1 MIMKL
6 PRRFVPENLNPDD
19 EKKVSELY
27 RSLLL
32 RDIPVDSAALRQW
45 ILDWSELNSVL
56 GEVSCR
62 RYVAMTCNTADA
74 QAAKAYADFVEN
86 IQPVINE
93 YDDKL
98 NKKLM
103 GHPAKDSLKNEFG
116 EWFKGVQV
124 SLDLF
129 SPDNIP
135 LETEENKEIQAYQ
148 KITGG
153 MSVEFEGKTQTMQQM
168 ATYMEKTD
176 RGLRERAWRAMWER
190 RLQDKDALDNA
201 FDKLFAIR
209 KQIAQNAHSRNF
221 IDYIFLAKHRFDY
234 TPADCED
241 FHESIEKLILPL
253 LKELYKR
260 RAAKMGLEK
269 LRPWDLD
276 VDPMNRPPL
285 KPYSSGAE
293 LIEKVD
299 QIFESIHP
307 QAGKWA
313 RQMQAEKLIDPDSR
327 LGKAPGGYQIGF
339 DESRLPFIFMNSA
352 CTDRDIYTLLHESG
366 HSFHQFALA
375 NQPIFPYRDVPA
387 EFAEV
392 ASMSMELIGMSNL
405 QPFYG
410 ADKEAIERS
419 IIGELTDVIWLFPWV
434 ASVDSFQHRIYRF
447 PEHTASDRSDI
458 WSEIMDRYDAGIDYS
473 GLEAVRRNLW
483 QKQLHIFEC
492 PFYYI
497 EYGIAQI
504 GALQVWANFKK
515 DPKKAI
521 DDLFKAES
529 LGSSRPLPELFAAAG
544 IKFDFK
550 PSTLEPLDGVVWDEI
565 SKFG

>member
-1 MIMKL
+1 MN
-6 PRRFVPENLNPDD
+6 RNFVPSNLNPDD
-19 EKKVSELY
+19 SRAVADLY
-27 RSLLL
+27 STLLQ
-32 RDIPVDSAALRQW
+32 REIPVDSAKLRQW
-45 ILDWSELNSVL
+45 ILDWSELESVL

-74 QAAKAYADFVEN
+74 DAAKAYEDFVEN
-86 IQPVINE
+86 IQPIMNE

-98 NKKLM
+98 NKKLVA
-103 GHPAKDSLKNEFG
+103 HPAKDALKGEFG
-116 EWFKGVQV
+116 EWFKSVQV

-129 SPDNIP
+129 SPENIP

-153 MSVEFEGKTQTMQQM
+153 MSVEFEGETKTMQQM
-168 ATYMEKTD
+168 AAYMERTD
-176 RGLRERAWRAMWER
+176 RELRERAWRTMWER
-190 RLQDKDALDNA
+190 RLQDKEALDKS
-201 FDKLFAIR
+201 FDNLFSIR
-209 KQIAQNAHSRNF
+209 KKIAKNAHCKDF

-234 TPADCED
+234 TPADCEA
-241 FHESIEKLILPL
+241 FHESIEKLVLPMQ
-253 LKELYKR
+253 KEMYKK
-260 RAAKMGLEK
+260 RAQKMGLDK
-269 LRPWDLD
+269 LRPWDLS
-276 VDPMNRPPL
+276 VDPQNRAPL
-285 KPYSSGAE
+285 KPYSTGDE

-299 QIFESIHP
+299 QIFESIHT

-313 RQMQAEKLIDPDSR
+313 REMQARKLIDPDSR

-375 NQPIFPYRDVPA
+375 DQPIFPYRDVAA

-405 QPFYG
+405 KPFYG
-410 ADKEAIERS
+410 NDSEAIARS
-419 IIGELTDVIWLFPWV
+419 IAGELEDVIWLFPWV
-434 ASVDSFQHRIYRF
+434 ASVDSFQHRLYNF
-447 PEHTASDRSDI
+447 PTHTAEDRSDI
-458 WSEIMDRYDAGIDYS
+458 WDEIMDRYDAGVDYS

-529 LGSSRPLPELFAAAG
+529 LGSSRPVSELFAAAN

-550 PSTLEPLDGVVWDEI
+550 PQTLEPLMQVVWDEI
-565 SKFG
+565 SKM

>member
-1 MIMKL
+1 MN
-6 PRRFVPENLNPDD
+6 RTYVPENLNVDD
-19 EKKVSELY
+19 THEVSKLY
-27 RSLLL
+27 RHLLQ
-32 RDIPVDSAALRQW
+32 REIPVDSAKLRQW
-45 ILDWSELNSVL
+45 ILDWSELESVL

-62 RYVAMTCNTADA
+62 RYVAMTCNTADEK
-74 QAAKAYADFVEN
+74 AAKAYTDFVEN
-86 IQPVINE
+86 IQPIMNE

-98 NKKLM
+98 NKKLVA
-103 GHPAKDSLKNEFG
+103 HPAKDALQGEFG

-129 SPDNIP
+129 SPDNIA

-153 MSVEFEGKTQTMQQM
+153 MSVEFDGETKTMQQM
-168 ATYMEKTD
+168 AAYMERTD
-176 RGLRERAWRAMWER
+176 RELRERAWRTMWER
-190 RLQDKDALDNA
+190 RLQDKDALDKS
-201 FDKLFAIR
+201 FDNLFAIR
-209 KQIAQNAHSRNF
+209 KQVAKNAHCKDF

-234 TPADCED
+234 SPADCEA
-241 FHESIEKLILPL
+241 FHESIEKLVLPL
-253 LKELYKR
+253 QKEIYKK
-260 RAAKMGLEK
+260 RAQKMGLER
-269 LRPWDLD
+269 LRPWDLN
-276 VDPMNRPPL
+276 VDPLDRAPL
-285 KPYSSGAE
+285 KPYSTGEE

-313 RQMQAEKLIDPDSR
+313 REMQAKKLIDPDSR

-375 NQPIFPYRDVPA
+375 GQPIFPYRDVPA

-405 QPFYG
+405 KPFYG
-410 ADKEAIERS
+410 NDREAIERS
-419 IIGELTDVIWLFPWV
+419 TIGELEDVIWLFPWV
-434 ASVDSFQHRIYRF
+434 ASVDSFQHRLYNF

-458 WSEIMDRYDAGIDYS
+458 WTEIMDRYDAGVDYT

-521 DDLFKAES
+521 DDLFRAES
-529 LGSSRPLPELFAAAG
+529 LGSSRPVKELFEAAN
-544 IKFDFK
+544 IKFDFS
-550 PSTLEPLDGVVWDEI
+550 PRTLEPLMQVVWDELN
-565 SKFG
+565 

>member
-19 EKKVSELY
+19 EKKISELY

-32 RDIPVDSAALRQW
+32 RDIPAAATPLRDW

-62 RYVAMTCNTADA
+62 RYVSMTCDTKDEK
-74 QAAKAYADFVEN
+74 AAKAYADFVEN

-103 GHPAKDSLKNEFG
+103 AHPSKDALKGEFG

-168 ATYMEKTD
+168 ATYMENTD

-190 RLQDKDALDNA
+190 RLKDKDALDGA
-201 FDKLFAIR
+201 FDKLFKIR
-209 KQIAQNAHSRNF
+209 KEIARNAHCRDF

-234 TPADCED
+234 SPADCEA
-241 FHESIEKLILPL
+241 FHESIEKLVLPL
-253 LKELYKR
+253 LKEIYKK
-260 RAAKMGLEK
+260 RAQKMGLEK

-276 VDPMNRPPL
+276 VDPLNRPVL

-299 QIFESIHP
+299 QIFESVHP

-313 RQMQAEKLIDPDSR
+313 REMQAQNLIDPDSR

-375 NQPIFPYRDVPA
+375 NQPIVAYRDVPA

-405 QPFYG
+405 KPFYG
-410 ADKEAIERS
+410 DDKEAIARS
-419 IIGELTDVIWLFPWV
+419 VLGELTDVIWLFPWV
-434 ASVDSFQHRIYRF
+434 ASVDSFQHRIYSF
-447 PEHTASDRSDI
+447 PEHTASDRTDI
-458 WSEIMDRYDAGIDYS
+458 WNEIMDRYDAGIDYS
-473 GLEAVRRNLW
+473 GLEAVRGNLW

-521 DDLFKAES
+521 DDLFRAES
-529 LGSSRPLPELFAAAG
+529 LGSSRPLPELFDAAN
-544 IKFDFK
+544 IKFDFT
-550 PSTLEPLDGVVWDEI
+550 PRTLEPLMQVVWDEL
-565 SKFG
+565 GA

>member
-1 MIMKL
+1 MN
-6 PRRFVPENLNPDD
+6 RTYVPENLNVDD
-19 EKKVSELY
+19 THEVSKLY
-27 RSLLL
+27 RHLLQ
-32 RDIPVDSAALRQW
+32 REIPVDSAKLRQW
-45 ILDWSELNSVL
+45 ILDWSELESVL

-62 RYVAMTCNTADA
+62 RYVAMTCNTADEK
-74 QAAKAYADFVEN
+74 AAKAYTDFVEN
-86 IQPVINE
+86 IQPIMNE

-98 NKKLM
+98 NKKLVA
-103 GHPAKDSLKNEFG
+103 HPAKDALQDEFG

-129 SPDNIP
+129 SPDNIA

-153 MSVEFEGKTQTMQQM
+153 MSVEFDGETKTMQQM
-168 ATYMEKTD
+168 AAYMERTD
-176 RGLRERAWRAMWER
+176 RELRERAWRTMWER
-190 RLQDKDALDNA
+190 RLQDKDALDKS
-201 FDKLFAIR
+201 FDNLFAIR
-209 KQIAQNAHSRNF
+209 KQVAKNAHCKDF

-234 TPADCED
+234 SPADCEA
-241 FHESIEKLILPL
+241 FHESIEKLVLPL
-253 LKELYKR
+253 QKEIYKT
-260 RAAKMGLEK
+260 RAQKMGLER
-269 LRPWDLD
+269 LRPWDLN
-276 VDPMNRPPL
+276 VDPLDRAPL
-285 KPYSSGAE
+285 KPYTTGDE

-313 RQMQAEKLIDPDSR
+313 REMQAKKLIDPDSR

-375 NQPIFPYRDVPA
+375 GQPIFPYRDVPA

-405 QPFYG
+405 KPFYG
-410 ADKEAIERS
+410 NDREAIERS
-419 IIGELTDVIWLFPWV
+419 TIGELEDVIWLFPWV
-434 ASVDSFQHRIYRF
+434 ASVDSFQHRLYNF

-458 WSEIMDRYDAGIDYS
+458 WTEIMDRYDAGVDYT

-521 DDLFKAES
+521 DDLFRAES
-529 LGSSRPLPELFAAAG
+529 LGSSRPVKELFEAAN
-544 IKFDFK
+544 IKFDFS
-550 PSTLEPLDGVVWDEI
+550 PRTLEPLMQVVWDELN
-565 SKFG
+565 

>member
-1 MIMKL
+1 MN
-6 PRRFVPENLNPDD
+6 RTYVPENLNVDD
-19 EKKVSELY
+19 THEVSKLY
-27 RSLLL
+27 RHLLQ
-32 RDIPVDSAALRQW
+32 REIPVDSAKLRQW
-45 ILDWSELNSVL
+45 ILDWSELESVL

-62 RYVAMTCNTADA
+62 RYVAMTCNTADEK
-74 QAAKAYADFVEN
+74 AAKAYTDFVEN
-86 IQPVINE
+86 IQPIMNE

-98 NKKLM
+98 NKKLVA
-103 GHPAKDSLKNEFG
+103 HPAKDALQGEFG

-129 SPDNIP
+129 SPDNIA

-153 MSVEFEGKTQTMQQM
+153 MSVEFDGETKTMQQM
-168 ATYMEKTD
+168 AAYMERTD
-176 RGLRERAWRAMWER
+176 RELRERAWRTMWER
-190 RLQDKDALDNA
+190 RLQDKDALDKS
-201 FDKLFAIR
+201 FDNLFAIR
-209 KQIAQNAHSRNF
+209 KQVAKNAHCKDF

-234 TPADCED
+234 SPADCEA
-241 FHESIEKLILPL
+241 FHESIEKLVLPL
-253 LKELYKR
+253 QKEIYKK
-260 RAAKMGLEK
+260 RAQKMGLER
-269 LRPWDLD
+269 LRPWDLN
-276 VDPMNRPPL
+276 VDPLDRAPL
-285 KPYSSGAE
+285 KPYTTGDE

-313 RQMQAEKLIDPDSR
+313 REMQAKKLIDPDSR

-375 NQPIFPYRDVPA
+375 DQPIFPYRDVPA

-405 QPFYG
+405 KPFYG
-410 ADKEAIERS
+410 NDREAIERS
-419 IIGELTDVIWLFPWV
+419 TIGELEDVIWLFPWV
-434 ASVDSFQHRIYRF
+434 ASVDSFQHRLYNF

-458 WSEIMDRYDAGIDYS
+458 WTEIMDRYDAGEDYT

-515 DPKKAI
+515 DPKKAL
-521 DDLFKAES
+521 DDLFRAES
-529 LGSSRPLPELFAAAG
+529 LGSSRPVKELFEAAN
-544 IKFDFK
+544 IKFDFS
-550 PSTLEPLDGVVWDEI
+550 PRTLEPLMQVVWDELN
-565 SKFG
+565 

>member
-1 MIMKL
+1 MN
-6 PRRFVPENLNPDD
+6 RTYVPENLNVDD
-19 EKKVSELY
+19 THEVSKLY
-27 RSLLL
+27 RHLLQ
-32 RDIPVDSAALRQW
+32 REIPVDSAKLRQW
-45 ILDWSELNSVL
+45 ILDWSELESVL

-62 RYVAMTCNTADA
+62 RYVAMTCNTADEK
-74 QAAKAYADFVEN
+74 AAKAYTDFVEN
-86 IQPVINE
+86 IQPIMNE

-98 NKKLM
+98 NKKLVA
-103 GHPAKDSLKNEFG
+103 HPAKDALQGEFG

-129 SPDNIP
+129 SPDNIA

-153 MSVEFEGKTQTMQQM
+153 MSVEFDGETKTMQQM
-168 ATYMEKTD
+168 AAYMERTD
-176 RGLRERAWRAMWER
+176 RELRERAWRTMWER
-190 RLQDKDALDNA
+190 RLKDKDALDKS
-201 FDKLFAIR
+201 FDNLFAIR
-209 KQIAQNAHSRNF
+209 KQVAKNAHCKDF

-234 TPADCED
+234 SPADCEA
-241 FHESIEKLILPL
+241 FHESIEKLVLPL
-253 LKELYKR
+253 QKEIYKK
-260 RAAKMGLEK
+260 RAQKMGHER
-269 LRPWDLD
+269 LRPWDLN
-276 VDPMNRPPL
+276 VDPLDRAPL
-285 KPYSSGAE
+285 KPYSTGDE

-313 RQMQAEKLIDPDSR
+313 REMQAKKLIDPDSR

-375 NQPIFPYRDVPA
+375 DQPIFPYRDVPA

-405 QPFYG
+405 KPFYG
-410 ADKEAIERS
+410 NDREAIERS
-419 IIGELTDVIWLFPWV
+419 TIGELEDVIWLFPWV
-434 ASVDSFQHRIYRF
+434 ASVDSFQHRLYNF

-458 WSEIMDRYDAGIDYS
+458 WTEIMDRYDAGVDYT

-521 DDLFKAES
+521 DDLFRAES
-529 LGSSRPLPELFAAAG
+529 LGSSRPVKELFEAAN
-544 IKFDFK
+544 IKFDFS
-550 PSTLEPLDGVVWDEI
+550 PRTLEPLMQVVWDELN
-565 SKFG
+565 

>member
-1 MIMKL
+1 MTQRK
-6 PRRFVPENLNPDD
+6 FVPENFNPD
-19 EKKVSELY
+19 EKKEVSALY
-27 RSLLL
+27 GQLLQ
-32 RDIPVDSAALRQW
+32 RDIPVDAAKLRQW
-45 ILDWSELNSVL
+45 ILDWSELESVL

-62 RYVAMTCNTADA
+62 RYVAMTCNTADEK
-74 QAAKAYADFVEN
+74 AAKAYADFVEN
-86 IQPVINE
+86 IQPIMNE

-98 NKKLM
+98 NKKLVA
-103 GHPAKDSLKNEFG
+103 HPAKDALQGEFG

-129 SPDNIP
+129 SPDNIA

-153 MSVEFEGKTQTMQQM
+153 MSVEFDGETKTMQQM
-168 ATYMEKTD
+168 AAYMERTD
-176 RGLRERAWRAMWER
+176 RELRERAWRTMWER
-190 RLQDKDALDNA
+190 RLQDKDALDKS
-201 FDKLFAIR
+201 FDNLFAIR
-209 KQIAQNAHSRNF
+209 KQVAKNAHCKDF

-234 TPADCED
+234 SPADCEA
-241 FHESIEKLILPL
+241 FHESIEKLVLPL
-253 LKELYKR
+253 QKEMYKK
-260 RAAKMGLEK
+260 RAQKMGIER
-269 LRPWDLD
+269 LRPWDLN
-276 VDPMNRPPL
+276 VDPLDRAPL
-285 KPYSSGAE
+285 KPYATGNE

-313 RQMQAEKLIDPDSR
+313 REMQAKKLIDPDSR

-375 NQPIFPYRDVPA
+375 DQPIFPYRDVPA

-405 QPFYG
+405 KPFYG
-410 ADKEAIERS
+410 NDREAIERS
-419 IIGELTDVIWLFPWV
+419 TIGELEDVIWLFPWV
-434 ASVDSFQHRIYRF
+434 ASVDSFQHRLYNF

-458 WSEIMDRYDAGIDYS
+458 WTEIMDRYDAGVDYT

-529 LGSSRPLPELFAAAG
+529 LGSSRPVKELFEAAN
-544 IKFDFK
+544 IKFDFS
-550 PSTLEPLDGVVWDEI
+550 PRTLEPLMQVVWDEI
-565 SKFG
+565 SRY

>member
-1 MIMKL
+1 MN
-6 PRRFVPENLNPDD
+6 RNFVPNDLNPDD
-19 EKKVSELY
+19 NRAVAALY
-27 RSLLL
+27 QSLLQ
-32 RDIPVDSAALRQW
+32 RDIPVDSKKLRQW
-45 ILDWSELNSVL
+45 ILDWSELESVL

-62 RYVAMTCNTADA
+62 RYVAMTCNTADEK
-74 QAAKAYADFVEN
+74 AAKAYEDFVEN
-86 IQPVINE
+86 IQPVMNE

-98 NKKLM
+98 NKKLVA
-103 GHPAKDSLKNEFG
+103 HPAKDALKGEFG

-129 SPDNIP
+129 SPENIP

-153 MSVEFEGKTQTMQQM
+153 MSVEFEGETKTMQQM
-168 ATYMEKTD
+168 ATYMERTD
-176 RGLRERAWRAMWER
+176 RELRERAWRTMWER
-190 RLQDKDALDNA
+190 RLQDKEALDKS
-201 FDKLFAIR
+201 FDNLFSLR
-209 KQIAQNAHSRNF
+209 KKIAKNAHCKDF

-234 TPADCED
+234 TPADCEA
-241 FHESIEKLILPL
+241 FHESIEKLVLPMQ
-253 LKELYKR
+253 KEMYKR
-260 RAAKMGLEK
+260 RAQKMGLER
-269 LRPWDLD
+269 LRPWDLS
-276 VDPMNRPPL
+276 VDPQNRAPL
-285 KPYSSGAE
+285 KPYTSGDE

-313 RQMQAEKLIDPDSR
+313 REMQAKKLIDPDSR

-375 NQPIFPYRDVPA
+375 GQPIFPYRDVPA

-405 QPFYG
+405 KPFYG
-410 ADKEAIERS
+410 DDKEAIERS
-419 IIGELTDVIWLFPWV
+419 TLGELEDVVWLFPWV
-434 ASVDSFQHRIYRF
+434 ASVDSFQHRLYNY
-447 PEHTASDRSDI
+447 PTHTAEDRSDI
-458 WSEIMDRYDAGIDYS
+458 WDEIMDRYDAGVDYT

-529 LGSSRPLPELFAAAG
+529 LGSSRPVKELFEAAN
-544 IKFDFK
+544 IKFDFSPK
-550 PSTLEPLDGVVWDEI
+550 TLEPLMQVVWDEL
-565 SKFG
+565 K

>member
-1 MIMKL
+1 MN
-6 PRRFVPENLNPDD
+6 RTYVPENLNVDD
-19 EKKVSELY
+19 THEVSKLY
-27 RSLLL
+27 RHLLQ
-32 RDIPVDSAALRQW
+32 REIPVDSAKLRQW
-45 ILDWSELNSVL
+45 ILDWSELESVL

-62 RYVAMTCNTADA
+62 RYVAMTCNTADEK
-74 QAAKAYADFVEN
+74 AAKAYTDFVEN
-86 IQPVINE
+86 IQPIMNE

-98 NKKLM
+98 NKKLVA
-103 GHPAKDSLKNEFG
+103 HPAKDALQGEFG

-129 SPDNIP
+129 SPDNIA

-153 MSVEFEGKTQTMQQM
+153 MSVEFDGETKTMQQM
-168 ATYMEKTD
+168 AAYMERTD
-176 RGLRERAWRAMWER
+176 RELRERAWRTMWER
-190 RLQDKDALDNA
+190 RLQDKDALDKS
-201 FDKLFAIR
+201 FDNLFAIR
-209 KQIAQNAHSRNF
+209 KQVAKNAHCKDF

-234 TPADCED
+234 SPADCEA
-241 FHESIEKLILPL
+241 FHESIEKLVLPL
-253 LKELYKR
+253 QKEIYKKH
-260 RAAKMGLEK
+260 AQKMGLER
-269 LRPWDLD
+269 LRPWDLN
-276 VDPMNRPPL
+276 VDPLDRAPL
-285 KPYSSGAE
+285 KPYSTGDE

-313 RQMQAEKLIDPDSR
+313 RKMQAKKLIDPDSR

-375 NQPIFPYRDVPA
+375 DQPIFPYRDVPA

-405 QPFYG
+405 KPFYG
-410 ADKEAIERS
+410 NDREAIERS
-419 IIGELTDVIWLFPWV
+419 TIGELEDVIWLFPWV
-434 ASVDSFQHRIYRF
+434 ASVDSFQHRLYNF

-458 WSEIMDRYDAGIDYS
+458 WTEIMDRYDAGVDYT

-521 DDLFKAES
+521 DDLFRAES
-529 LGSSRPLPELFAAAG
+529 LGSSRPVKELFEAAN
-544 IKFDFK
+544 IKFDFS
-550 PSTLEPLDGVVWDEI
+550 PRTLEPLMQVVWDELN
-565 SKFG
+565 

>member
-1 MIMKL
+1 MSK
-6 PRRFVPENLNPDD
+6 RNFVPNDLNPDD
-19 EKKVSELY
+19 SRAVSALY
-27 RSLLL
+27 GQLLQ
-32 RDIPVDSAALRQW
+32 RDIPVDSAKLRQW
-45 ILDWSELNSVL
+45 ILDWSELESVL

-62 RYVAMTCNTADA
+62 RYVAMTCNTANEN
-74 QAAKAYADFVEN
+74 AAKAYTDFVEN
-86 IQPVINE
+86 VQPIMNE

-98 NKKLM
+98 NKKLVA
-103 GHPAKDSLKNEFG
+103 HPAKDALKGEFG

-153 MSVEFEGKTQTMQQM
+153 MSVEFEGKTQTMQQL
-168 ATYMEKTD
+168 AAYMERTD
-176 RGLRERAWRAMWER
+176 RDLRERAWRAMWER
-190 RLQDKDALDNA
+190 RLQDKEALDKA
-201 FDKLFAIR
+201 FDNLFALR
-209 KQIAQNAHSRNF
+209 KQIAKNSHCKDF

-234 TPADCED
+234 SPADCEA
-241 FHESIEKLILPL
+241 FHESIEKFVLPL
-253 LKELYKR
+253 QKEIYKK
-260 RAAKMGLEK
+260 RAQKMGLDR
-269 LRPWDLD
+269 LRPWDLN
-276 VDPMNRPPL
+276 VDPLNRAPL
-285 KPYSSGAE
+285 KPYRTGDE

-313 RQMQAEKLIDPDSR
+313 REMQAKKLIDPDSR

-375 NQPIFPYRDVPA
+375 DQPIFPYRDVPA

-392 ASMSMELIGMSNL
+392 ASMSMELIGTSNL
-405 QPFYG
+405 KPFYG
-410 ADKEAIERS
+410 DDKEAIARS
-419 IIGELTDVIWLFPWV
+419 IAGELEDVIWLFPWV
-434 ASVDSFQHRIYRF
+434 ASVDSFQHRLYSF

-458 WSEIMDRYDAGIDYS
+458 WTEIMDRYDTGVDYF

-521 DDLFKAES
+521 DDLFRAES
-529 LGSSRPLPELFAAAG
+529 LGSSRPLPELFAAAN
-544 IKFDFK
+544 IKFDFTPK
-550 PSTLEPLDGVVWDEI
+550 TLEPLMQVVWDEL
-565 SKFG
+565 S

>member
-1 MIMKL
+1 MGK
-6 PRRFVPENLNPDD
+6 RTFVPENFNPDN
-19 EKKVSELY
+19 EKDVSNLFQA
-27 RSLLL
+27 LLQ
-32 RDIPVDSAALRQW
+32 RDIPNKVEALRQW
-45 ILDWSELNSVL
+45 ILDWSELESIL

-62 RYVAMTCNTADA
+62 RYVAMTCNTADEK
-74 QAAKAYADFVEN
+74 AAKAYTDFVEN
-86 IQPVINE
+86 IQPIMNE

-98 NKKLM
+98 NKKLVA
-103 GHPAKDSLKNEFG
+103 HPAKDALQGEFG

-129 SPDNIP
+129 SPDNIA

-153 MSVEFEGKTQTMQQM
+153 MSVEFEGETKTMQQM
-168 ATYMEKTD
+168 AAYMERTD
-176 RGLRERAWRAMWER
+176 RELRERAWRTMWER
-190 RLQDKDALDNA
+190 RLKDKDALDKS
-201 FDKLFAIR
+201 FDNLFAIR
-209 KQIAQNAHSRNF
+209 KQVAKNAHCKDF

-234 TPADCED
+234 SPADCEA
-241 FHESIEKLILPL
+241 FHESIEKLVLPL
-253 LKELYKR
+253 QKEMYKK
-260 RAAKMGLEK
+260 RAQKMGLER
-269 LRPWDLD
+269 LRPWDLS
-276 VDPMNRPPL
+276 VDPQNRAPL
-285 KPYSSGAE
+285 KPYSTGDE

-313 RQMQAEKLIDPDSR
+313 REMQAKKLIDPDSR

-375 NQPIFPYRDVPA
+375 DQPIFAYRDVPA

-405 QPFYG
+405 KPFYG
-410 ADKEAIERS
+410 DDREAIERS
-419 IIGELTDVIWLFPWV
+419 TLGELEDVVWLFPWV
-434 ASVDSFQHRIYRF
+434 ASVDSFQHRLYNY
-447 PEHTASDRSDI
+447 PTHTAEDRSDI
-458 WSEIMDRYDAGIDYS
+458 WDEIMSRYDAGVDYS

-497 EYGIAQI
+497 EYGIAQL

-529 LGSSRPLPELFAAAG
+529 LGDSRPLPELFAAAN
-544 IKFDFK
+544 IKFDFTAK
-550 PSTLEPLDGVVWDEI
+550 TIEPLMQVVWDELN
-565 SKFG
+565 

>member
-1 MIMKL
+1 MKK
-6 PRRFVPENLNPDD
+6 RNFVPENLNPDD
-19 EKKVSELY
+19 EKEISKLY
-27 RSLLL
+27 RALLQ
-32 RDIPVDSAALRQW
+32 REIPVNTEKLHQW
-45 ILDWSELNSVL
+45 ILDWSELESVL
-56 GEVSCR
+56 GEVSSR
-62 RYVAMTCNTADA
+62 RYVAMTCNTRDEK
-74 QAAKAYADFVEN
+74 AAKAYSDFVEN
-86 IQPVINE
+86 IQPLMIE

-98 NKKLM
+98 NRKLM
-103 GHPAKDSLKNEFG
+103 VHPSKDSLKEEFG
-116 EWFKGVQV
+116 EWLKGVQV

-135 LETEENKEIQAYQ
+135 LETEENKAIQAYQ

-153 MSVEFEGKTQTMQQM
+153 MSVEFDGEVKTMQQL
-168 ATYMEKTD
+168 AAYMEKTD
-176 RGLRERAWRAMWER
+176 RDLRERAWRAMWER
-190 RLQDKDALDNA
+190 RLQDKEALDKSYDN
-201 FDKLFAIR
+201 LFAIR
-209 KQIAQNAHSRNF
+209 KQIAKNAHCKDF

-234 TPADCED
+234 TPADCEA
-241 FHESIEKLILPL
+241 FHESIEKLVLPL
-253 LKELYKR
+253 QKEMYKR
-260 RAAKMGLEK
+260 RAQKMGLTK

-276 VDPMNRPPL
+276 VDPLSRPPL
-285 KPYSSGAE
+285 KPYQSGDE

-299 QIFESIHP
+299 CIFESIHS

-313 RQMQAEKLIDPDSR
+313 REMQAKKLIDPDSR

-352 CTDRDIYTLLHESG
+352 NTDRDIYTLLHESG

-375 NQPIFPYRDVPA
+375 NQPIVAYRDVPA

-405 QPFYG
+405 KPFYG
-410 ADKEAIERS
+410 NDHEAIARS
-419 IIGELTDVIWLFPWV
+419 TEGELADVIWLFPWV
-434 ASVDSFQHRIYRF
+434 ASIDSFQHRLYSF
-447 PEHTASDRSDI
+447 PEHTAEDRSDI

-483 QKQLHIFEC
+483 QKQLHLFEC

-515 DPKKAI
+515 DPQKAI

-529 LGSSRPLPELFAAAG
+529 LGSSRPIPELFATAN
-544 IKFDFK
+544 IKFDFTPK
-550 PSTLEPLDGVVWDEI
+550 TLEPLMQVVWDELG
-565 SKFG
+565 KL

>member
-1 MIMKL
+1 MN
-6 PRRFVPENLNPDD
+6 RTYVPENLNVDD
-19 EKKVSELY
+19 THEVSKLY
-27 RSLLL
+27 RHLLQ
-32 RDIPVDSAALRQW
+32 REIPVDSAKLRQW
-45 ILDWSELNSVL
+45 ILDWSELESVL

-62 RYVAMTCNTADA
+62 RYVAMTCNTADEK
-74 QAAKAYADFVEN
+74 AAKAYTDFVEN
-86 IQPVINE
+86 IQPIMNE

-98 NKKLM
+98 NKKLVA
-103 GHPAKDSLKNEFG
+103 HPAKDALQGEFG

-129 SPDNIP
+129 SPDNIA

-153 MSVEFEGKTQTMQQM
+153 MSVEFDGETKTMQQM
-168 ATYMEKTD
+168 AAYMERTD
-176 RGLRERAWRAMWER
+176 RELRERAWRTMWER
-190 RLQDKDALDNA
+190 RLKDKDALDKS
-201 FDKLFAIR
+201 FDNLFAIR
-209 KQIAQNAHSRNF
+209 KQVAKNAHCKDF

-234 TPADCED
+234 SPADCEA
-241 FHESIEKLILPL
+241 FHESIEKLVLPL
-253 LKELYKR
+253 QKEIYKKR
-260 RAAKMGLEK
+260 TQKMGLER
-269 LRPWDLD
+269 LRPWDLN
-276 VDPMNRPPL
+276 VDPLDRAPL
-285 KPYSSGAE
+285 KPYSTGDE

-313 RQMQAEKLIDPDSR
+313 REMQAKKLIDPDSR

-375 NQPIFPYRDVPA
+375 DQPIFPYRDVPA

-405 QPFYG
+405 KPFYG
-410 ADKEAIERS
+410 NDREAIERS
-419 IIGELTDVIWLFPWV
+419 TIGELEDVIWLFPWV
-434 ASVDSFQHRIYRF
+434 ASVDSFQHRLYNF

-458 WSEIMDRYDAGIDYS
+458 WTEIMDRYDAGVDYT

-521 DDLFKAES
+521 DDLFRAES
-529 LGSSRPLPELFAAAG
+529 LGSSRPVKELFEAAN
-544 IKFDFK
+544 IKFDFS
-550 PSTLEPLDGVVWDEI
+550 PRTLEPLMQVVWDELN
-565 SKFG
+565 

>member
-1 MIMKL
+1 MN
-6 PRRFVPENLNPDD
+6 RTYVPENLNVDD
-19 EKKVSELY
+19 THEVSKLY
-27 RSLLL
+27 RHLLQ
-32 RDIPVDSAALRQW
+32 REIPVDSAKLRQW
-45 ILDWSELNSVL
+45 ILDWSELESVL

-62 RYVAMTCNTADA
+62 RYVAMTCNTADEK
-74 QAAKAYADFVEN
+74 AAKAYTDFVEN
-86 IQPVINE
+86 IQPIMNE

-98 NKKLM
+98 NKKLVA
-103 GHPAKDSLKNEFG
+103 HPAKDALQGEFG

-129 SPDNIP
+129 SPDNIA

-153 MSVEFEGKTQTMQQM
+153 MSVEFDGETKTMQQM
-168 ATYMEKTD
+168 AAYMERTD
-176 RGLRERAWRAMWER
+176 RELRERAWRTMWER
-190 RLQDKDALDNA
+190 RLQDKDALDKS
-201 FDKLFAIR
+201 FDNLFAIR
-209 KQIAQNAHSRNF
+209 KQVAKNAHCKDF

-234 TPADCED
+234 SPADCEA
-241 FHESIEKLILPL
+241 FHESIEKLVLPL
-253 LKELYKR
+253 QKEIYKK
-260 RAAKMGLEK
+260 RAQKMGLER
-269 LRPWDLD
+269 LRPWDLN
-276 VDPMNRPPL
+276 VDPLNRAPL
-285 KPYSSGAE
+285 KPYATGDE

-313 RQMQAEKLIDPDSR
+313 REMQAKKLIDPDSR

-375 NQPIFPYRDVPA
+375 GQPIFPYRDVPA

-405 QPFYG
+405 KPFYG
-410 ADKEAIERS
+410 NDREAIERS
-419 IIGELTDVIWLFPWV
+419 TIGELEDVIWLFPWV
-434 ASVDSFQHRIYRF
+434 ASVDSFQHRLYNF

-458 WSEIMDRYDAGIDYS
+458 WTEIMDRYDAGVDYT

-521 DDLFKAES
+521 DDLFRAES
-529 LGSSRPLPELFAAAG
+529 LGSSRPVKELFEAAN
-544 IKFDFK
+544 IKFDFS
-550 PSTLEPLDGVVWDEI
+550 PRTLEPLMQVVWDELN
-565 SKFG
+565 

>member
-1 MIMKL
+1 MN
-6 PRRFVPENLNPDD
+6 RTYVPENLNVDD
-19 EKKVSELY
+19 THEVSKLY
-27 RSLLL
+27 RHLLQ
-32 RDIPVDSAALRQW
+32 REIPVDSAKLRQW
-45 ILDWSELNSVL
+45 ILDWSELESVL

-62 RYVAMTCNTADA
+62 RYVAMTCNTADEK
-74 QAAKAYADFVEN
+74 AAKAYTDFVEN
-86 IQPVINE
+86 IQPIMNE

-98 NKKLM
+98 NKKLVA
-103 GHPAKDSLKNEFG
+103 HPAKDALQGEFG

-129 SPDNIP
+129 SPDNIA

-153 MSVEFEGKTQTMQQM
+153 MSVEFDGETKTMQQM
-168 ATYMEKTD
+168 AAYMERTD
-176 RGLRERAWRAMWER
+176 RELREHAWRTMWER
-190 RLQDKDALDNA
+190 RLQDKDALDKS
-201 FDKLFAIR
+201 FDNLFAIR
-209 KQIAQNAHSRNF
+209 KQVAKNAHCKDF

-234 TPADCED
+234 SPADCEA
-241 FHESIEKLILPL
+241 FHESIEKLVLPL
-253 LKELYKR
+253 QKEIYKK
-260 RAAKMGLEK
+260 RAQKMGLER
-269 LRPWDLD
+269 LRPWDLN
-276 VDPMNRPPL
+276 VDPLDRAPL
-285 KPYSSGAE
+285 KPYSTGDE

-313 RQMQAEKLIDPDSR
+313 REMQAKKLIDPDSR

-375 NQPIFPYRDVPA
+375 DQPIFPYRDVPA

-405 QPFYG
+405 KPFYG
-410 ADKEAIERS
+410 NDREAIERS
-419 IIGELTDVIWLFPWV
+419 TIGELEDVIWLFPWV
-434 ASVDSFQHRIYRF
+434 ASVDSFQHRLYNF
-447 PEHTASDRSDI
+447 PEHSASDRSDI
-458 WSEIMDRYDAGIDYS
+458 WTEIMDRYDAGVDYT

-521 DDLFKAES
+521 DDLFRAES
-529 LGSSRPLPELFAAAG
+529 LGSSRPVKELFEAAN
-544 IKFDFK
+544 IKFDFS
-550 PSTLEPLDGVVWDEI
+550 PRTLEPLMQVVWDELN
-565 SKFG
+565 

>member
-1 MIMKL
+1 MN
-6 PRRFVPENLNPDD
+6 RTYVPENLNVDD
-19 EKKVSELY
+19 THEVSKLY
-27 RSLLL
+27 RHLLQ
-32 RDIPVDSAALRQW
+32 REIPVDSAKLRQW
-45 ILDWSELNSVL
+45 ILDWSELESVL

-62 RYVAMTCNTADA
+62 RYVAMTCNTADEK
-74 QAAKAYADFVEN
+74 AAKAYTDFVEN
-86 IQPVINE
+86 IQPIMNE

-98 NKKLM
+98 NKKLVA
-103 GHPAKDSLKNEFG
+103 HPAKDALQGEFG

-129 SPDNIP
+129 SPDNIA

-153 MSVEFEGKTQTMQQM
+153 MSVEFDGETKTMQQM
-168 ATYMEKTD
+168 AAYMERTD
-176 RGLRERAWRAMWER
+176 RELRERAWRTMWER
-190 RLQDKDALDNA
+190 RLKDKDALDKS
-201 FDKLFAIR
+201 FDNLFAIR
-209 KQIAQNAHSRNF
+209 KQVAKNAHCKDF

-234 TPADCED
+234 SPADCEA
-241 FHESIEKLILPL
+241 FHESIEKLVLPL
-253 LKELYKR
+253 QKEIYKK
-260 RAAKMGLEK
+260 RAQKMGLER
-269 LRPWDLD
+269 LRPWDLN
-276 VDPMNRPPL
+276 VDPLDRAPL
-285 KPYSSGAE
+285 KPYSTGEE

-313 RQMQAEKLIDPDSR
+313 REMQAKKLIDPDSR

-375 NQPIFPYRDVPA
+375 DQPIFPYRDVPA

-405 QPFYG
+405 KPFYG
-410 ADKEAIERS
+410 NDCEAIERS
-419 IIGELTDVIWLFPWV
+419 TIGELEDVIWLFPWV
-434 ASVDSFQHRIYRF
+434 ASVDSFQHRLYNF

-458 WSEIMDRYDAGIDYS
+458 WTEIMDRYDAGVDYT

-521 DDLFKAES
+521 DDLFRAES
-529 LGSSRPLPELFAAAG
+529 LGSSRPVKELFEAAN
-544 IKFDFK
+544 IKFDFS
-550 PSTLEPLDGVVWDEI
+550 PRTLEPLMQVVWDEI
-565 SKFG
+565 SRY

>member
-1 MIMKL
+1 MNQ
-6 PRRFVPENLNPDD
+6 RTFVPNDLNPDS
-19 EKKVSELY
+19 EKEIGKLY
-27 RSLLL
+27 GSLLQ
-32 RDIPVDSAALRQW
+32 REIPVNSGKLRNW
-45 ILDWSELNSVL
+45 IMDWSELSSVL
-56 GEVSCR
+56 NEVYCR
-62 RYVAMTCNTADA
+62 RYVAMTCNTQDKEAE
-74 QAAKAYADFVEN
+74 QLYSGFVEN
-86 IQPVINE
+86 IQPIMNE

-103 GHPAKDSLKNEFG
+103 AHPSKNLLKDEFG
-116 EWFKGVQV
+116 EWFKAVQV

-153 MSVEFEGKTQTMQQM
+153 MSVEFDGETKTMQQM
-168 ATYMEKTD
+168 AAYMEKTD
-176 RGLRERAWRAMWER
+176 RDLREKAWKAMWER

-201 FDKLFAIR
+201 YDKLFAIR
-209 KQIAQNAHSRNF
+209 NKMAKNAHCKDF
-221 IDYIFLAKHRFDY
+221 IDFIFLAKHRFDY
-234 TPADCED
+234 TPKDCED
-241 FHESIEKLILPL
+241 FHESIEKFVLPL
-253 LKELYKR
+253 QKEMYKR
-260 RAAKMGLEK
+260 RAQKMGLAK

-276 VDPMNRPPL
+276 VDPLNRPAL
-285 KPYSSGAE
+285 KPYSSGDE
-293 LIEKVD
+293 LIEKCD
-299 QIFESIHP
+299 QIFESIHG

-313 RQMQAEKLIDPDSR
+313 REMQAKKLIDPDSR

-352 CTDRDIYTLLHESG
+352 NTDRDIYTLLHESG

-375 NQPIFPYRDVPA
+375 NQPIAAYRDVPA

-392 ASMSMELIGMSNL
+392 ASMSMELIGTSNL
-405 QPFYG
+405 KPFYG
-410 ADKEAIERS
+410 NDSEALKRS
-419 IIGELTDVIWLFPWV
+419 IEGELADVVWLFPWV
-434 ASVDSFQHRIYRF
+434 ASIDSFQHRLYNF
-447 PEHTASDRSDI
+447 PTHTASDRSDI
-458 WSEIMDRYDAGIDYS
+458 WSEIMDRYDAGVDYS

-483 QKQLHIFEC
+483 QKQLHLFEC

-515 DPKKAI
+515 DPQKAI

-529 LGSSRPLPELFAAAG
+529 LGCSRPIPELFAAAN
-544 IKFDFK
+544 IKFDFTPK
-550 PSTLEPLDGVVWDEI
+550 TLEPLMQVVWDEM
-565 SKFG
+565 SKL

>member
-1 MIMKL
+1 MN
-6 PRRFVPENLNPDD
+6 RTYVPENLNVDD
-19 EKKVSELY
+19 THEVSKLY
-27 RSLLL
+27 RHLLQ
-32 RDIPVDSAALRQW
+32 REIPVDSAKLRQW
-45 ILDWSELNSVL
+45 ILDWSELESVL

-62 RYVAMTCNTADA
+62 RYVAMTCNTADEE
-74 QAAKAYADFVEN
+74 AAKAYTDFVEN
-86 IQPVINE
+86 IQPIMNE

-98 NKKLM
+98 NKKLVA
-103 GHPAKDSLKNEFG
+103 HPAKDALQGEFG

-129 SPDNIP
+129 SPDNIA

-153 MSVEFEGKTQTMQQM
+153 MSVEFDGETKTMQQM
-168 ATYMEKTD
+168 AAYMERTD
-176 RGLRERAWRAMWER
+176 RELRERAWRTMWER
-190 RLQDKDALDNA
+190 RLQDKDALDKS
-201 FDKLFAIR
+201 FDNLFAIR
-209 KQIAQNAHSRNF
+209 KQVAKNAHCKDF

-234 TPADCED
+234 SPADCEA
-241 FHESIEKLILPL
+241 FHESIEKLVLPL
-253 LKELYKR
+253 QKEIYKK
-260 RAAKMGLEK
+260 RAQKMGLER
-269 LRPWDLD
+269 LRPWDLN
-276 VDPMNRPPL
+276 VDPLDRAPL
-285 KPYSSGAE
+285 KPYATGDE

-313 RQMQAEKLIDPDSR
+313 REMQAKKLIDPDSR

-375 NQPIFPYRDVPA
+375 GQPIFPYRDVPA

-405 QPFYG
+405 KPFYG
-410 ADKEAIERS
+410 NDREAIERS
-419 IIGELTDVIWLFPWV
+419 TIGELEDVIWLFPWV
-434 ASVDSFQHRIYRF
+434 ASVDSFQHRLYNF

-458 WSEIMDRYDAGIDYS
+458 WTEIMDRYDAGVDYT

-521 DDLFKAES
+521 DDLFRAES
-529 LGSSRPLPELFAAAG
+529 LGSSRPVKELFEAAN
-544 IKFDFK
+544 IKFDFS
-550 PSTLEPLDGVVWDEI
+550 PRTLEPLMQVVWDEI
-565 SKFG
+565 SRY

>member
-1 MIMKL
+1 MN
-6 PRRFVPENLNPDD
+6 RNFVPNDLNPDD
-19 EKKVSELY
+19 SRAVAALY
-27 RSLLL
+27 QSLLQ
-32 RDIPVDSAALRQW
+32 RDIPVDSEKLRQW
-45 ILDWSELNSVL
+45 ILDWSELESVL

-62 RYVAMTCNTADA
+62 RYVAMTCNTADEK
-74 QAAKAYADFVEN
+74 AAKAYESFVEN
-86 IQPVINE
+86 IQPVMNE

-98 NKKLM
+98 NKKLVA
-103 GHPAKDSLKNEFG
+103 HPAKDALKGEFG

-129 SPDNIP
+129 SPENIP

-153 MSVEFEGKTQTMQQM
+153 MSVEFEGETKTMQQM
-168 ATYMEKTD
+168 ATYMERTD
-176 RGLRERAWRAMWER
+176 RDLRERAWRTMWER
-190 RLQDKDALDNA
+190 RLQDKEALDKS
-201 FDKLFAIR
+201 FDNLFSLR
-209 KQIAQNAHSRNF
+209 KKIAKNAHCKDY

-234 TPADCED
+234 SPADCEA
-241 FHESIEKLILPL
+241 FHESIEKLVLPMQ
-253 LKELYKR
+253 KEMYKR
-260 RAAKMGLEK
+260 RAQKMGLER
-269 LRPWDLD
+269 LRPWDLS
-276 VDPMNRPPL
+276 VDPQNRAPL
-285 KPYSSGAE
+285 KPYTSGDE

-313 RQMQAEKLIDPDSR
+313 RKMQAKKLIDPDSR

-375 NQPIFPYRDVPA
+375 DQPIFPYRDVPA

-405 QPFYG
+405 KPFYG
-410 ADKEAIERS
+410 DDKEAIERS
-419 IIGELTDVIWLFPWV
+419 TLGELEDVIWLFPWV
-434 ASVDSFQHRIYRF
+434 ASVDSFQHRLYNY
-447 PEHTASDRSDI
+447 PTHTAEDRSDI
-458 WSEIMDRYDAGIDYS
+458 WDEIMSRYDAGVDYS

-529 LGSSRPLPELFAAAG
+529 LGSSRPVKELFEAAN
-544 IKFDFK
+544 IKFDFSPK
-550 PSTLEPLDGVVWDEI
+550 TLEPLMQVVWDEL
-565 SKFG
+565 K

>member
-1 MIMKL
+1 MTK
-6 PRRFVPENLNPDD
+6 RNFVPKDFDVDD
-19 EKKVSELY
+19 VKKIGELY

-32 RDIPVDSAALRQW
+32 RDIGVNADKLRQW
-45 ILDWSELNSVL
+45 IIDWSELGSVL
-56 GEVSCR
+56 TDVSSR
-62 RYVAMTCNTADA
+62 RYVAMTCNTQDEK
-74 QAAKAYADFVEN
+74 AAKAYSDFVEN
-86 IQPVINE
+86 VQPIMNE

-103 GHPAKDSLKNEFG
+103 THPSKNALKGEFS
-116 EWFKGVQV
+116 EWFKSVQV

-153 MSVEFEGKTQTMQQM
+153 MSVEFDGETKTMQQM
-168 ATYMEKTD
+168 AAYMEKQD
-176 RGLRERAWRAMWER
+176 RALRERAWRAMWER
-190 RLQDKDALDNA
+190 RLQDKEALDKA
-201 FDKLFAIR
+201 YDKLFSIR
-209 KQIAQNAHSRNF
+209 KKIAKNAHCKDF

-234 TPADCED
+234 TPADCEN
-241 FHESIEKLILPL
+241 FHESIEKLALPL
-253 LKELYKR
+253 LKEMYKR
-260 RAAKMGLEK
+260 RAQKMGLDK

-276 VDPMNRPPL
+276 VDPLNRAPL
-285 KPYSSGAE
+285 KPYQSGAE
-293 LIEKVD
+293 LIDKVD
-299 QIFESIHP
+299 QIFESVHP

-313 RQMQAEKLIDPDSR
+313 RQMQAQNLIDPDSR

-352 CTDRDIYTLLHESG
+352 NTDRDIYTLLHESG

-375 NQPIFPYRDVPA
+375 DQPILAYRDVPA

-392 ASMSMELIGMSNL
+392 ASMSMELIGTTNL
-405 QPFYG
+405 KPFYG
-410 ADKEAIERS
+410 NDNESITRS
-419 IIGELTDVIWLFPWV
+419 IEGELTDVIWLFPWV
-434 ASVDSFQHRIYRF
+434 ASIDSFQHRLYNF
-447 PEHTASDRSDI
+447 PTHTASDRSDI
-458 WSEIMDRYDAGIDYS
+458 WDEIMDRYDAGVDYS
-473 GLEAVRRNLW
+473 GLEAVRRNMW
-483 QKQLHIFEC
+483 QKQLHLFEC

-515 DPKKAI
+515 DPQKAI

-529 LGSSRPLPELFAAAG
+529 LGSSRPLPELFAAAN
-544 IKFDFK
+544 IKFDFTAK
-550 PSTLEPLDGVVWDEI
+550 TLEPLMQVVWDEI
-565 SKFG
+565 SKL

>member
-1 MIMKL
+1 MN
-6 PRRFVPENLNPDD
+6 RTYVPENLNVDD
-19 EKKVSELY
+19 THEVSKLY
-27 RSLLL
+27 RHLLQ
-32 RDIPVDSAALRQW
+32 REIPVDSAKLRQW
-45 ILDWSELNSVL
+45 ILDWSELESVL

-62 RYVAMTCNTADA
+62 RYVAMTCNTADEK
-74 QAAKAYADFVEN
+74 AAKAYTDFVEN
-86 IQPVINE
+86 IQPIMNE

-98 NKKLM
+98 NKKLVA
-103 GHPAKDSLKNEFG
+103 HPAKDALQDEFG

-129 SPDNIP
+129 SPDNIA

-153 MSVEFEGKTQTMQQM
+153 MSVEFDGETKTMQQM
-168 ATYMEKTD
+168 AAYMERTD
-176 RGLRERAWRAMWER
+176 RELRERAWRTMWER
-190 RLQDKDALDNA
+190 RLQDKDALDKS
-201 FDKLFAIR
+201 FDNLFAIR
-209 KQIAQNAHSRNF
+209 KQEAKNAHCKDF

-234 TPADCED
+234 SPADCEA
-241 FHESIEKLILPL
+241 FHESIEKLVLPL
-253 LKELYKR
+253 QKEIYKK
-260 RAAKMGLEK
+260 RAQKMGLER
-269 LRPWDLD
+269 LRPWDLN
-276 VDPMNRPPL
+276 VDPLDRAPL
-285 KPYSSGAE
+285 KPYTTGDE

-313 RQMQAEKLIDPDSR
+313 REMQAKKLIDPNSR

-375 NQPIFPYRDVPA
+375 DQPIFPYRDVPA

-405 QPFYG
+405 KPFYG
-410 ADKEAIERS
+410 NDREAIERS
-419 IIGELTDVIWLFPWV
+419 TIGELEDVIWLFPWV
-434 ASVDSFQHRIYRF
+434 ASVDSFQHRLYNF

-458 WSEIMDRYDAGIDYS
+458 WTEIMDRYDAGVDYT

-521 DDLFKAES
+521 DDLFRAES
-529 LGSSRPLPELFAAAG
+529 LGSSHPVKELFEAAN
-544 IKFDFK
+544 IKFDFS
-550 PSTLEPLDGVVWDEI
+550 PRTLEPLMQVVWDELN
-565 SKFG
+565 

>member
-1 MIMKL
+1 MN
-6 PRRFVPENLNPDD
+6 RTYVPENLNVDD
-19 EKKVSELY
+19 THEVSKLY
-27 RSLLL
+27 RHLLQ
-32 RDIPVDSAALRQW
+32 REIPVDSAKLRQW
-45 ILDWSELNSVL
+45 ILDWSELESVL

-62 RYVAMTCNTADA
+62 RYVAMTCNTADEK
-74 QAAKAYADFVEN
+74 AAKAYTDFVEN
-86 IQPVINE
+86 IQPIMNE

-98 NKKLM
+98 NKKLVA
-103 GHPAKDSLKNEFG
+103 HPAKDALQGEFG

-129 SPDNIP
+129 SPDNIA

-153 MSVEFEGKTQTMQQM
+153 MSVEFDGETKTMQQM
-168 ATYMEKTD
+168 AAYMERTD
-176 RGLRERAWRAMWER
+176 RELRERAWRTMWER
-190 RLQDKDALDNA
+190 RLQDKDALDKS
-201 FDKLFAIR
+201 FDNLFAIR
-209 KQIAQNAHSRNF
+209 KQVAKNAHCKDF

-234 TPADCED
+234 SPADCEA
-241 FHESIEKLILPL
+241 FHESIEKLVLPL
-253 LKELYKR
+253 QKEIYKK
-260 RAAKMGLEK
+260 RAQKMGLER
-269 LRPWDLD
+269 LRPWDLN
-276 VDPMNRPPL
+276 VDPLDRAPL
-285 KPYSSGAE
+285 KPYTTGDE

-313 RQMQAEKLIDPDSR
+313 REMQAKKLIDPDSR

-375 NQPIFPYRDVPA
+375 DQPIFPYRDVPA

-405 QPFYG
+405 KPFYG
-410 ADKEAIERS
+410 NDREAIERS
-419 IIGELTDVIWLFPWV
+419 TIGELEDVIWLFPWV
-434 ASVDSFQHRIYRF
+434 ASVDSFQHRLYNF

-458 WSEIMDRYDAGIDYS
+458 WTEIMDRYDAGVDYT

-515 DPKKAI
+515 DPKKAL
-521 DDLFKAES
+521 DDLFRAES
-529 LGSSRPLPELFAAAG
+529 LGSSRPVKELFEAAN
-544 IKFDFK
+544 IKFDFS
-550 PSTLEPLDGVVWDEI
+550 PRTLEPLMQVVWDELN
-565 SKFG
+565 

>member
-1 MIMKL
+1 M
-6 PRRFVPENLNPDD
+6 
-19 EKKVSELY
+19 
-27 RSLLL
+27 
-32 RDIPVDSAALRQW
+32 RDIPAAATPLRDW

-62 RYVAMTCNTADA
+62 RYVSMTCDTKDEK
-74 QAAKAYADFVEN
+74 AAKAYADFVEN

-103 GHPAKDSLKNEFG
+103 AHPSKDALKGEFG

-153 MSVEFEGKTQTMQQM
+153 MSVEFDGETKTMQQM
-168 ATYMEKTD
+168 ATYMENTD

-190 RLQDKDALDNA
+190 RLKDKDALDGA
-201 FDKLFAIR
+201 FDKLFKIR
-209 KQIAQNAHSRNF
+209 KEIARNAHCKDF

-234 TPADCED
+234 SPADCEA
-241 FHESIEKLILPL
+241 FHESIEKLVLPL
-253 LKELYKR
+253 LKEIYKK
-260 RAAKMGLEK
+260 RAQKMGLEK

-276 VDPMNRPPL
+276 VDPLNRPAL

-299 QIFESIHP
+299 RIFESIHP

-313 RQMQAEKLIDPDSR
+313 REMQAQNLIDPDSR

-339 DESRLPFIFMNSA
+339 DESRLPFIYMNSA

-375 NQPIFPYRDVPA
+375 NQPIVAYRDVPA

-405 QPFYG
+405 KPFYG
-410 ADKEAIERS
+410 DDHEAISRS
-419 IIGELTDVIWLFPWV
+419 ILGELTDVIWLFPWV
-434 ASVDSFQHRIYRF
+434 ASVDSFQHRIYSF
-447 PEHTASDRSDI
+447 PEHTASDRTDI
-458 WSEIMDRYDAGIDYS
+458 WNEIMDRYDAGIDYS
-473 GLEAVRRNLW
+473 GLEAVRGNLW

-521 DDLFKAES
+521 DDLFRAES
-529 LGSSRPLPELFAAAG
+529 LGSSRPLPELFAAAN
-544 IKFDFK
+544 IKFDFTPK
-550 PSTLEPLDGVVWDEI
+550 TLEPLMQVVWDEL
-565 SKFG
+565 GRN

>member
-1 MIMKL
+1 MQ
-6 PRRFVPENLNPDD
+6 RNFVPNDLNPDD
-19 EKKVSELY
+19 SRAVSALY
-27 RSLLL
+27 QSLLQ
-32 RDIPVDSAALRQW
+32 RDIPVDSAKLRQW
-45 ILDWSELNSVL
+45 IMDWSELESVL

-62 RYVAMTCNTADA
+62 RYVAMTCNTADEN
-74 QAAKAYADFVEN
+74 AAKAYTDFVEN
-86 IQPVINE
+86 VQPIMNE

-98 NKKLM
+98 NKKLVA
-103 GHPAKDSLKNEFG
+103 HPAKDALKGEFG

-153 MSVEFEGKTQTMQQM
+153 MSVEFEGKTQTMQQL
-168 ATYMEKTD
+168 AAYMERTD
-176 RGLRERAWRAMWER
+176 RELRERAWRAMWER
-190 RLQDKDALDNA
+190 RLQDKEALDKA
-201 FDKLFAIR
+201 FDNLFALR
-209 KQIAQNAHSRNF
+209 KQIAKNSHCKDY

-234 TPADCED
+234 SPADCEA
-241 FHESIEKLILPL
+241 FHESIEKFVLPL
-253 LKELYKR
+253 QKEIYKK
-260 RAAKMGLEK
+260 RAQKMGLDR
-269 LRPWDLD
+269 LRPWDLN
-276 VDPMNRPPL
+276 VDPLNRAPL
-285 KPYSSGAE
+285 KPYTSGDE
-293 LIEKVD
+293 LINKVD

-313 RQMQAEKLIDPDSR
+313 REMQAKKLIDPDSR

-375 NQPIFPYRDVPA
+375 GQPIFPYRDVPA

-392 ASMSMELIGMSNL
+392 ASMSMELIGTSNL
-405 QPFYG
+405 KPFYG
-410 ADKEAIERS
+410 DDKEAIARS
-419 IIGELTDVIWLFPWV
+419 IAGELEDVIWLFPWV
-434 ASVDSFQHRIYRF
+434 ASVDSFQHRLYSF

-458 WSEIMDRYDAGIDYS
+458 WTEIMDRYDTGVDYS

-521 DDLFKAES
+521 DDLFRAES
-529 LGSSRPLPELFAAAG
+529 LGSSRPLPELFAAAN
-544 IKFDFK
+544 IKFDFTPK
-550 PSTLEPLDGVVWDEI
+550 TLEPLMQVVWDEL
-565 SKFG
+565 S

>member
-1 MIMKL
+1 MT
-6 PRRFVPENLNPDD
+6 RNFVPNDLNPDD
-19 EKKVSELY
+19 SRAVSALY
-27 RSLLL
+27 QSLLQ
-32 RDIPVDSAALRQW
+32 RDIPVDAAKLRQW
-45 ILDWSELNSVL
+45 IMDWSELESVL

-62 RYVAMTCNTADA
+62 RYVAMTCNTADEK
-74 QAAKAYADFVEN
+74 AAKAYTDFVEN
-86 IQPVINE
+86 VQPIMNE

-98 NKKLM
+98 NKKLVA
-103 GHPAKDSLKNEFG
+103 HPSKDALKGEFG

-168 ATYMEKTD
+168 AAYMERTD
-176 RGLRERAWRAMWER
+176 RELRERAWRTMWER
-190 RLQDKDALDNA
+190 RLQDKEALDKS
-201 FDKLFAIR
+201 FDNLFALR
-209 KQIAQNAHSRNF
+209 KQIARNSHCKNF

-234 TPADCED
+234 SPADCEA
-241 FHESIEKLILPL
+241 FHESIEKFVLPL
-253 LKELYKR
+253 QKEIYRKR
-260 RAAKMGLEK
+260 AQKMGLDR
-269 LRPWDLD
+269 LRPWDLN
-276 VDPMNRPPL
+276 VDPLNRAPL
-285 KPYSSGAE
+285 KPYSTGDE

-313 RQMQAEKLIDPDSR
+313 REMQAKKLIDPDSR

-352 CTDRDIYTLLHESG
+352 ETDRDIYTLLHESG

-375 NQPIFPYRDVPA
+375 GQPIFPYRDVPA

-392 ASMSMELIGMSNL
+392 ASMSMELIGSSNL
-405 QPFYG
+405 KPFYG
-410 ADKEAIERS
+410 DDQESIARS
-419 IIGELTDVIWLFPWV
+419 VAGELEDVIWLFPWV
-434 ASVDSFQHRIYRF
+434 ASVDSFQHRLYSF

-458 WSEIMDRYDAGIDYS
+458 WTEIMDRYDTGVDYS

-521 DDLFKAES
+521 DDLFRAES
-529 LGSSRPLPELFAAAG
+529 LGSSRPLPELFAAAN
-544 IKFDFK
+544 IKFDFTPK
-550 PSTLEPLDGVVWDEI
+550 TLEPLMQVVWDEL
-565 SKFG
+565 S

>member
-1 MIMKL
+1 MN
-6 PRRFVPENLNPDD
+6 RTYVPENLNVDD
-19 EKKVSELY
+19 THEVSKLY
-27 RSLLL
+27 RHLLQ
-32 RDIPVDSAALRQW
+32 REIPVDSAKLRQW
-45 ILDWSELNSVL
+45 ILDWSELESVL

-62 RYVAMTCNTADA
+62 RYVAMTCNTADEK
-74 QAAKAYADFVEN
+74 AAKAYTDFVEN
-86 IQPVINE
+86 IQPIMNE

-98 NKKLM
+98 NKKLVA
-103 GHPAKDSLKNEFG
+103 HPAKDALQDEFG

-129 SPDNIP
+129 SPDNIA

-153 MSVEFEGKTQTMQQM
+153 MSVEFDGETKTMQQM
-168 ATYMEKTD
+168 AAYMERTD
-176 RGLRERAWRAMWER
+176 RELRERAWRTMWER
-190 RLQDKDALDNA
+190 RLKDKDALDKS
-201 FDKLFAIR
+201 FDNLFAIR
-209 KQIAQNAHSRNF
+209 KQVAKNAHCKDF

-234 TPADCED
+234 SPADCEA
-241 FHESIEKLILPL
+241 FHESIEKLVLPL
-253 LKELYKR
+253 QKEIYKK
-260 RAAKMGLEK
+260 RAQKMGLER
-269 LRPWDLD
+269 LRPWDLN
-276 VDPMNRPPL
+276 VDPLDRAPL
-285 KPYSSGAE
+285 KPYATGDE

-313 RQMQAEKLIDPDSR
+313 REMQAKKLIDPDSR

-375 NQPIFPYRDVPA
+375 GQPIFPYRDVPA

-405 QPFYG
+405 KPFYG
-410 ADKEAIERS
+410 NDREAIERS
-419 IIGELTDVIWLFPWV
+419 TIGELEDVIWLFPWV
-434 ASVDSFQHRIYRF
+434 ASVDSFQHRLYNF

-458 WSEIMDRYDAGIDYS
+458 WSEIMDRYDAGVDYT

-521 DDLFKAES
+521 DDLFRAES
-529 LGSSRPLPELFAAAG
+529 LGSSRPVKELFEAAN
-544 IKFDFK
+544 IKFDFS
-550 PSTLEPLDGVVWDEI
+550 PRTLEPLMQVVWDEI
-565 SKFG
+565 SRY

>member
-1 MIMKL
+1 MAK
-6 PRRFVPENLNPDD
+6 RNFVPNDLNPDD
-19 EKKVSELY
+19 EKAISKLY
-27 RSLLL
+27 RTLLQ
-32 RDIPVDSAALRQW
+32 REIPVNVDKLRQW
-45 ILDWSELNSVL
+45 IMDWSELESVL
-56 GEVSCR
+56 GEVSSR
-62 RYVAMTCNTADA
+62 RYVAMTCDTRDEL
-74 QAAKAYADFVEN
+74 AAKAYADFVEK
-86 IQPVINE
+86 IQPLMIE

-98 NKKLM
+98 NRKLM
-103 GHPAKDSLKNEFG
+103 AHPSKDALKSEFG
-116 EWFKGVQV
+116 EWLKGVQV

-153 MSVEFEGKTQTMQQM
+153 MSVEFDGEVKTMQQLS
-168 ATYMEKTD
+168 AYMEKTD
-176 RGLRERAWRAMWER
+176 RALRERAWRAMWER
-190 RLQDKDALDNA
+190 RLKDKEALDNSY
-201 FDKLFAIR
+201 DKLFSIR
-209 KQIAQNAHSRNF
+209 KQIAKNAHCRDF

-234 TPADCED
+234 TPTDCEN
-241 FHESIEKLILPL
+241 FHESIEKLVLPL
-253 LKELYKR
+253 QKEMYKR
-260 RAAKMGLEK
+260 RAQKMGLDK

-276 VDPMNRPPL
+276 VDPLSRPPL
-285 KPYSSGAE
+285 KPYQSGEE

-299 QIFESIHP
+299 CIFESIHP

-313 RQMQAEKLIDPDSR
+313 REMQAKKLIDPDSR

-352 CTDRDIYTLLHESG
+352 NTDRDIYTLLHESG

-375 NQPIFPYRDVPA
+375 NQPIFAYRDVPA

-405 QPFYG
+405 KPFYEN
-410 ADKEAIERS
+410 DCEAIVRS
-419 IIGELTDVIWLFPWV
+419 TEGELADVIWLFPWV
-434 ASVDSFQHRIYRF
+434 ASIDSFQHRLYNF
-447 PEHTASDRSDI
+447 PEHTAEDRSDI
-458 WSEIMDRYDAGIDYS
+458 WTEIMDRYDAGIDYS

-483 QKQLHIFEC
+483 QKQLHLFEC

-515 DPKKAI
+515 DPQKAI

-529 LGSSRPLPELFAAAG
+529 LGSSRPIPELFATAN
-544 IKFDFK
+544 IKFDFTPK
-550 PSTLEPLDGVVWDEI
+550 TLEPLMQVVWDEL
-565 SKFG
+565 SRL

>member
-1 MIMKL
+1 MN
-6 PRRFVPENLNPDD
+6 RNFVPNDLNPDD
-19 EKKVSELY
+19 SRAVAALY
-27 RSLLL
+27 QSLLQ
-32 RDIPVDSAALRQW
+32 RDIPVDSAKLRQW
-45 ILDWSELNSVL
+45 ILDWSELESVL

-62 RYVAMTCNTADA
+62 RYVAMTCNTADEK
-74 QAAKAYADFVEN
+74 AAKAYEDFVEN
-86 IQPVINE
+86 IQPVMNE

-98 NKKLM
+98 NKKLVA
-103 GHPAKDSLKNEFG
+103 HPAKDALKGEFG

-129 SPDNIP
+129 SPENIP

-153 MSVEFEGKTQTMQQM
+153 MSVEFEGETKTMQQM
-168 ATYMEKTD
+168 ATYMERTD
-176 RGLRERAWRAMWER
+176 RELRERAWRTMWER
-190 RLQDKDALDNA
+190 RLQDKEALDKS
-201 FDKLFAIR
+201 FDNLFSLR
-209 KQIAQNAHSRNF
+209 KKIAKNAHSKDF

-234 TPADCED
+234 SPADCEA
-241 FHESIEKLILPL
+241 FHESIEKLVLPMQ
-253 LKELYKR
+253 KEMYRR
-260 RAAKMGLEK
+260 RAQKMGLER
-269 LRPWDLD
+269 LRPWDLS
-276 VDPMNRPPL
+276 VDPQNRAPL
-285 KPYSSGAE
+285 KPYTSGDE

-313 RQMQAEKLIDPDSR
+313 REMQAKKLIDPDSR

-375 NQPIFPYRDVPA
+375 GQPIFPYRDVPA

-405 QPFYG
+405 KPFYG
-410 ADKEAIERS
+410 DDKEAIERS
-419 IIGELTDVIWLFPWV
+419 TLGELEDVVWLFPWV
-434 ASVDSFQHRIYRF
+434 ASVDSFQHRLYNY
-447 PEHTASDRSDI
+447 PTHTAEDRSDI
-458 WSEIMDRYDAGIDYS
+458 WDEIMDRYDAGVDYT

-529 LGSSRPLPELFAAAG
+529 LGSSRPVKELFEAAN
-544 IKFDFK
+544 IKFDFSPK
-550 PSTLEPLDGVVWDEI
+550 TLEPLMQVVWDEL
-565 SKFG
+565 K

>member
-1 MIMKL
+1 MT
-6 PRRFVPENLNPDD
+6 RHFVPSNLNPDN
-19 EKKVSELY
+19 EKEIIKLY
-27 RSLLL
+27 ELLL
-32 RDIPVDSAALRQW
+32 MREIPVNAAKLREW
-45 ILDWSELNSVL
+45 IMDWSELESVL
-56 GEVSCR
+56 AEVSSR
-62 RYVAMTCNTADA
+62 RYVAMTCNTQDEA
-74 QAAKAYADFVEN
+74 AAKAYGDFIEN
-86 IQPVINE
+86 IQPIINE
-93 YDDKL
+93 FDDKL
-98 NKKLM
+98 NRKLVA
-103 GHPAKDSLKNEFG
+103 HPSKDALKGEFG

-129 SPDNIP
+129 SPANIP

-153 MSVEFEGKTQTMQQM
+153 MSVEFDGETKTMQQL
-168 ATYMEKTD
+168 AAYMEKTD
-176 RGLRERAWRAMWER
+176 RGLRERAWRTMWER
-190 RLQDKDALDNA
+190 RLQDKVALDDA
-201 FDKLFAIR
+201 YDKLFSIR
-209 KQIAQNAHSRNF
+209 KKIAKNAHCKDF

-234 TPADCED
+234 TPKDCED
-241 FHESIEKLILPL
+241 FHESIEKFVLPL
-253 LKELYKR
+253 QKEMYKR
-260 RAAKMGLEK
+260 RAQKMGLKK

-285 KPYSSGAE
+285 KPYKTGDE

-299 QIFESIHP
+299 QIFESIHG

-313 RQMQAEKLIDPDSR
+313 REMQTKKLIDPDSR

-352 CTDRDIYTLLHESG
+352 ATDRDIYTLLHESG

-375 NQPIFPYRDVPA
+375 DQPIVAYRDVPA

-392 ASMSMELIGMSNL
+392 ASMSMELIGTSNL
-405 QPFYG
+405 KPFYG
-410 ADKEAIERS
+410 DDQEAIARS
-419 IIGELTDVIWLFPWV
+419 IEGELADVVWLFPWV
-434 ASVDSFQHRIYRF
+434 ASIDSFQHRLYNF
-447 PEHTASDRSDI
+447 PTHTAEDRSDI
-458 WSEIMDRYDAGIDYS
+458 WEEIMNRYDAGVDYS

-483 QKQLHIFEC
+483 QKQLHLFEC

-529 LGSSRPLPELFAAAG
+529 LGCSRPIPELFAAAN

-550 PSTLEPLDGVVWDEI
+550 PKTLEPLMQVVWDEL
-565 SKFG
+565 SKKI

>member
-1 MIMKL
+1 MKK
-6 PRRFVPENLNPDD
+6 RNFVPENLNPDD
-19 EKKVSELY
+19 EKEISKLY
-27 RSLLL
+27 RALLQ
-32 RDIPVDSAALRQW
+32 REIPVNTEKLHQW
-45 ILDWSELNSVL
+45 ILDWSELESVL
-56 GEVSCR
+56 GEVSSR
-62 RYVAMTCNTADA
+62 RYVAMTCNTRDEK
-74 QAAKAYADFVEN
+74 AAKAYSDFVEN
-86 IQPVINE
+86 IQPLMIE

-98 NKKLM
+98 NRKLM
-103 GHPAKDSLKNEFG
+103 VHPSKDSLKEEFG
-116 EWFKGVQV
+116 EWLKGVQV

-135 LETEENKEIQAYQ
+135 LETEENKAIQAYQ

-153 MSVEFEGKTQTMQQM
+153 MSVEFDGEVKTMQQL
-168 ATYMEKTD
+168 AAYMEKTD
-176 RGLRERAWRAMWER
+176 RDLRERAWRAMWER
-190 RLQDKDALDNA
+190 RLQDKEALDKSYDN
-201 FDKLFAIR
+201 LFAIR
-209 KQIAQNAHSRNF
+209 KQIAKNAHCKDF

-234 TPADCED
+234 TPADCEA
-241 FHESIEKLILPL
+241 FHESIEKLVLPL
-253 LKELYKR
+253 QKEMYKR
-260 RAAKMGLEK
+260 RAQKMGLTK

-276 VDPMNRPPL
+276 VDPLSRPPL
-285 KPYSSGAE
+285 KPYQSGDE

-299 QIFESIHP
+299 CIFESIHS

-313 RQMQAEKLIDPDSR
+313 REMQAKKLIDPDSR

-352 CTDRDIYTLLHESG
+352 NTDRDIYTLLHESG

-375 NQPIFPYRDVPA
+375 NQPIVAYRDVPA

-405 QPFYG
+405 KPFYG
-410 ADKEAIERS
+410 DDHEAIARS
-419 IIGELTDVIWLFPWV
+419 TEGELADVIWLFPWV
-434 ASVDSFQHRIYRF
+434 ASIDSFQHRLYSF
-447 PEHTASDRSDI
+447 PEHTAEDRSDI

-483 QKQLHIFEC
+483 QKQLHLFEC

-515 DPKKAI
+515 DPQKAI

-529 LGSSRPLPELFAAAG
+529 LGSSRPIPELFATAN
-544 IKFDFK
+544 IKFDFTPK
-550 PSTLEPLDGVVWDEI
+550 TLEPLMQVVWDELG
-565 SKFG
+565 KL

>member
-1 MIMKL
+1 MN
-6 PRRFVPENLNPDD
+6 RTYVPENLNVDD
-19 EKKVSELY
+19 THEVSKLY
-27 RSLLL
+27 RHLLQ
-32 RDIPVDSAALRQW
+32 REIPVDSAKLRQW
-45 ILDWSELNSVL
+45 ILDWSELESVL

-62 RYVAMTCNTADA
+62 RYVAMTCNTADEK
-74 QAAKAYADFVEN
+74 AAKAYTDFVEN
-86 IQPVINE
+86 IQPIMNE

-98 NKKLM
+98 NKKLVA
-103 GHPAKDSLKNEFG
+103 HPAKDALQGEFG

-129 SPDNIP
+129 SPDNIA

-153 MSVEFEGKTQTMQQM
+153 MSVEFDGETKTMQQM
-168 ATYMEKTD
+168 AAYMERTD
-176 RGLRERAWRAMWER
+176 RELRERAWRTMWER
-190 RLQDKDALDNA
+190 RLQDKDALDKS
-201 FDKLFAIR
+201 FDNLFAIR
-209 KQIAQNAHSRNF
+209 KQVAKNAHCKDF

-234 TPADCED
+234 SPADCEA
-241 FHESIEKLILPL
+241 FHESIEKLVLPL
-253 LKELYKR
+253 QKEIYKK
-260 RAAKMGLEK
+260 RAQKMGLER
-269 LRPWDLD
+269 LRPWDLN
-276 VDPMNRPPL
+276 VDPLDRAPL
-285 KPYSSGAE
+285 KPYSTGDE

-313 RQMQAEKLIDPDSR
+313 REMQAKKLIDPDSR

-375 NQPIFPYRDVPA
+375 DQPIFPYRDVPA

-405 QPFYG
+405 KPFYG
-410 ADKEAIERS
+410 NDREAIERS
-419 IIGELTDVIWLFPWV
+419 TIGELEDVIWLFPWV
-434 ASVDSFQHRIYRF
+434 ASVDSFQHRLYNF

-458 WSEIMDRYDAGIDYS
+458 WSEIMDRYDAGVDYT

-521 DDLFKAES
+521 DDLFRAES
-529 LGSSRPLPELFAAAG
+529 LGSSRPVKELFEAAN
-544 IKFDFK
+544 IKFDFS
-550 PSTLEPLDGVVWDEI
+550 PRTLEPLMQVVWDEI
-565 SKFG
+565 SRY

>member
-1 MIMKL
+1 MAQRK
-6 PRRFVPENLNPDD
+6 FVPENLNPDD
-19 EKKVSELY
+19 KKEVSALY
-27 RSLLL
+27 GQLLQ
-32 RDIPVDSAALRQW
+32 RDIPVDASKLRQW
-45 ILDWSELNSVL
+45 ILDWSELESVL

-62 RYVAMTCNTADA
+62 RYVAMTCNTADEN
-74 QAAKAYADFVEN
+74 AAKAYMDFVEN
-86 IQPVINE
+86 IQPIMNE

-98 NKKLM
+98 NKKLVA
-103 GHPAKDSLKNEFG
+103 HPSKAALQGEFG

-129 SPDNIP
+129 SPDNIAI
-135 LETEENKEIQAYQ
+135 ETEENKEIQAYQ

-153 MSVEFEGKTQTMQQM
+153 MSAEFDGEVKTMQQL
-168 ATYMEKTD
+168 AAYMEKTD
-176 RGLRERAWRAMWER
+176 RDLRERAWRTMWER
-190 RLQDKDALDNA
+190 RLKDKEALDRS
-201 FDKLFAIR
+201 FDNLFAMR
-209 KQIAQNAHSRNF
+209 KQIAKNAHCKNF

-234 TPADCED
+234 SPADCEA
-241 FHESIEKLILPL
+241 FHESIEKFVLPL
-253 LKELYKR
+253 QKEIYKK
-260 RAAKMGLEK
+260 RAQKMGLDR
-269 LRPWDLD
+269 LRPWDLN
-276 VDPMNRPPL
+276 VDPLNRAPL
-285 KPYSSGAE
+285 KPYTSGDE
-293 LIEKVD
+293 LIDKVD

-313 RQMQAEKLIDPDSR
+313 REMQAKKLIDPDSR

-375 NQPIFPYRDVPA
+375 GQPIFPYRDVPA

-392 ASMSMELIGMSNL
+392 ASMSMELIGTSNL
-405 QPFYG
+405 KPFYG
-410 ADKEAIERS
+410 DDAEAIARS
-419 IIGELTDVIWLFPWV
+419 IAGELEDVIWLFPWV
-434 ASVDSFQHRIYRF
+434 ASVDSFQHRLYSF

-458 WSEIMDRYDAGIDYS
+458 WTEIMDRYDTGVDYS

-504 GALQVWANFKK
+504 GALQVWANFRK

-521 DDLFKAES
+521 DDLFRAES
-529 LGSSRPLPELFAAAG
+529 LGSSRPLPELFAAAN
-544 IKFDFK
+544 IKFDFTPK
-550 PSTLEPLDGVVWDEI
+550 TLEPLMQVVWDEL
-565 SKFG
+565 S

>member
-1 MIMKL
+1 MGK
-6 PRRFVPENLNPDD
+6 RTFVPENFNPDN
-19 EKKVSELY
+19 EKDVSNLFQA
-27 RSLLL
+27 LLQ
-32 RDIPVDSAALRQW
+32 RDIPNKVEVLRQW
-45 ILDWSELNSVL
+45 ILDWSELESIL

-62 RYVAMTCNTADA
+62 RYVAMTCNTADEK
-74 QAAKAYADFVEN
+74 AAKAYTDFVEN
-86 IQPVINE
+86 IQPIMNE

-98 NKKLM
+98 NKKLVA
-103 GHPAKDSLKNEFG
+103 HPVKDALQGEFG

-129 SPDNIP
+129 SPDNIA

-153 MSVEFEGKTQTMQQM
+153 MSVEFDGETKTMQQM
-168 ATYMEKTD
+168 AAYMERTD
-176 RGLRERAWRAMWER
+176 RELRERAWRTMWER
-190 RLQDKDALDNA
+190 RLKDKDALDKS
-201 FDKLFAIR
+201 FDNLFAIR
-209 KQIAQNAHSRNF
+209 KQVAKNAHCKDF

-234 TPADCED
+234 TPADCEA
-241 FHESIEKLILPL
+241 FHESIEKLVLPL
-253 LKELYKR
+253 QKEMYKK
-260 RAAKMGLEK
+260 RAQKMDLER
-269 LRPWDLD
+269 LRPWDLS
-276 VDPMNRPPL
+276 VDPMNRAPL
-285 KPYSSGAE
+285 KPYSTGDE

-313 RQMQAEKLIDPDSR
+313 REMQAKKLIDPDSR

-339 DESRLPFIFMNSA
+339 DKSRLPFIFMNSA

-375 NQPIFPYRDVPA
+375 DQPIFPYRDVPA

-405 QPFYG
+405 KPFYG
-410 ADKEAIERS
+410 DDREAIERS
-419 IIGELTDVIWLFPWV
+419 TLGELEDVVWLFPWV
-434 ASVDSFQHRIYRF
+434 ASVDSFQHRLYNF
-447 PEHTASDRSDI
+447 PTHTAEDRSDI
-458 WSEIMDRYDAGIDYS
+458 WDEIMSRYDAGVDYS

-521 DDLFKAES
+521 DDLFRAES
-529 LGSSRPLPELFAAAG
+529 LGSSRPVKELFEAAN
-544 IKFDFK
+544 IKFDFSPK
-550 PSTLEPLDGVVWDEI
+550 TLEPLMQVVWDELN
-565 SKFG
+565 